1 MNAILV
7 NYYKIISKYNKIS
20 EIIGQWN
27 SISNYEMTTD
37 SLPLSCDEVN
47 IVPQCGVILGELICR
62 GVLPWVLGLDGVSL
76 RQSAQTYQR
85 AQQEAQ
91 SSEPG
96 GQVRMHL
103 INKE

>member
-1 MNAILV
+1 
-7 NYYKIISKYNKIS
+7 
-20 EIIGQWN
+20 
-27 SISNYEMTTD
+27 MTTE

-47 IVPQCGVILGELICR
+47 IVPQCGVILGQFICR
-62 GVLPWVLGLDGVSL
+62 GVLPWVLGFDGVSL
-76 RQSAQTYQR
+76 GQSSQTYQR

-103 INKE
+103 INNK

>member
-1 MNAILV
+1 MEFDYI
-7 NYYKIISKYNKIS
+7 KH
-20 EIIGQWN
+20 
-27 SISNYEMTTD
+27 YEMTTD

-62 GVLPWVLGLDGVSL
+62 CVLPWVLGLDGVSL
-76 RQSAQTYQR
+76 RQGAQTYQR

-91 SSEPG
+91 CSEPG

-103 INKE
+103 INKK